1 MIQGG
6 VRADLAAARG
16 RINVCRRRPS
26 HGHIGVDLR
35 NANKGGGLVMRIAR
49 MSSCAAA
56 LLLAGTVSCST
67 ETVTP
72 PVQEVT
78 ITEFEPTLGAMAG
91 QASLPGLMMGPGF
104 DLAGATAGCQ
114 WDATV
119 SRVVC
124 APVTRNGL
132 TIRRSFV
139 FLDANGAPHARRDET
154 TVASNTRVAV
164 AGTVVGP
171 RGSITVDRAS
181 TLTVSGL
188 RPGSA
193 THTLDGEESG
203 TTSGTHSTDRGTVRS
218 TETFHATTENVVV
231 PVPRSP
237 GAWPLSGTS
246 TRRST
251 VTASREGS
259 SETRTRAFSQQVTFN
274 GTRYVP
280 VTLTLDG
287 TTRQCTLDLAVHR
300 TDCGR

>member
-1 MIQGG
+1 
-6 VRADLAAARG
+6 
-16 RINVCRRRPS
+16 
-26 HGHIGVDLR
+26 
-35 NANKGGGLVMRIAR
+35 MRVAG
-49 MSSCAAA
+49 MSSSALA
-56 LLLAGTVSCST
+56 LLLAGTVACST
-67 ETVTP
+67 ERVTP
-72 PVQEVT
+72 PAQEVE
-78 ITEFEPTLGAMAG
+78 IAELEPALGAMAG

-132 TIRRSFV
+132 TIQRSFV
-139 FLDANGAPHARRDET
+139 FLDANGAPQARRDET

-164 AGTVVGP
+164 AGTVAGP

-203 TTSGTHSTDRGTVRS
+203 TMSGTHATDRGTVVS
-218 TETFHATTENVVV
+218 TETFRATTEKVVV

-259 SETRTRAFSQQVTFN
+259 SGTRTRTVSHQVTFN

-280 VTLTLDG
+280 VTITLDG
-287 TTRQCTLDLAVHR
+287 TTRQCTLDLALHR